1 MKKVIRL
8 TESELIGLIKDII
21 SEETKI
27 VTDHDRAFDYKKD
40 GDKYYFK
47 GKGKYK
53 EKYPEWTLA
62 KDKEA
67 VDAIKTK
74 VFKDKEEDKKTEL
87 PKAKSEEKPKEKP
100 KEKPEEK
107 EKVVQKVAKSAEKQ
121 VEKPKGSK
129 LQLPSLKGS
138 SDETIDFLMDKGL
151 SQAQAAGVAGN
162 LYHESGFNPT
172 VKPGDGGTSFGIAQ
186 WHNERGTRMKSWTK
200 QNGYDSNTFSGQ
212 MEYLWWELQNTH
224 KLALK
229 ELKKT
234 DNPKDAAFAFAK
246 YFEIC
251 AGCDDRNRI
260 KGRLNKAQEFYDN
273 Y

>member
-1 MKKVIRL
+1 MGTKIRL
-8 TESELIGLIKDII
+8 TESELIELIKDVIN
-21 SEETKI
+21 EETKI

-53 EKYPEWTLA
+53 EKYPDWTLA

-100 KEKPEEK
+100 EEK

-121 VEKPKGSK
+121 VEKPKDSK
-129 LQLPSLKGS
+129 LQLPSLRGS

-200 QNGYDSNTFSGQ
+200 QNGYDSTTFSGQ
-212 MEYLWWELQNTH
+212 MEYLWWELQNTE
-224 KLALK
+224 KKALS

-234 DNPKDAAFAFAK
+234 DDPKDAAFAFAK
-246 YFEIC
+246 YFERC
-251 AGCDDRNRI
+251 KACQDRDRI